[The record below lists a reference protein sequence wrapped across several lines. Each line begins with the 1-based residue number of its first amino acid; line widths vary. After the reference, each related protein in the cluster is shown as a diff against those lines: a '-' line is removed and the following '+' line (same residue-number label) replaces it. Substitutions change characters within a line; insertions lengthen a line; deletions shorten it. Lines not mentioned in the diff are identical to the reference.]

1 MSAVGAGAEERV
13 RAGRRTLTV
22 HRPDKVL
29 YPADGLTKGEVVGYY
44 RDIAR
49 HMVPHLRDRPLML
62 ERDPEGVGEQPH
74 FMQKNAG
81 AHYPDWVRRAPMPKE
96 DGGTVDHPV
105 CDDAATLVYL
115 ADQAVLTFHRWLS
128 TAGNPRHPDLLVL
141 DLDPP
146 GDDFAAVREAALRF
160 RELLAEVELDPLLMT
175 TGSRGLHLVVRLDG
189 RAGHDTV
196 RAFAQ
201 DAAEL
206 LAARHPD
213 RLTTAV
219 RKDRRGDR
227 LFLDSGRNAYAQT
240 AVAPWS
246 LRSRPG
252 APVAA
257 PLTWEQLDDPE
268 LDARTFSLRDPDG
281 VQAQAASR
289 PWARPPRPRGI
300 AAAARRL
307 EKLRRS
313 G

>member
-1 MSAVGAGAEERV
+1 MSAVGAGDEERV

-22 HRPDKVL
+22 HRPDKVF

-44 RDIAR
+44 RDIAP

-81 AHYPDWVRRAPMPKE
+81 AHYPEWVRRAPMPKE

-128 TAGNPRHPDLLVL
+128 TVGNPRHPDLLVL

-146 GDDFAAVREAALRF
+146 GDDFAAVREAALRL

-227 LFLDSGRNAYAQT
+227 LFLDSGRNAYA
-240 AVAPWS
+240 
-246 LRSRPG
+246 
-252 APVAA
+252 
-257 PLTWEQLDDPE
+257 
-268 LDARTFSLRDPDG
+268 PDRKS
-281 VQAQAASR
+281 VV
-289 PWARPPRPRGI
+289 
-300 AAAARRL
+300 
-307 EKLRRS
+307 
-313 G
+313 

>member
-1 MSAVGAGAEERV
+1 
-13 RAGRRTLTV
+13 
-22 HRPDKVL
+22 
-29 YPADGLTKGEVVGYY
+29 
-44 RDIAR
+44 
-49 HMVPHLRDRPLML
+49 
-62 ERDPEGVGEQPH
+62 
-74 FMQKNAG
+74 
-81 AHYPDWVRRAPMPKE
+81 
-96 DGGTVDHPV
+96 
-105 CDDAATLVYL
+105 
-115 ADQAVLTFHRWLS
+115 
-128 TAGNPRHPDLLVL
+128 
-141 DLDPP
+141 
-146 GDDFAAVREAALRF
+146 
-160 RELLAEVELDPLLMT
+160 
-175 TGSRGLHLVVRLDG
+175 G

-219 RKDRRGDR
+219 RKGRRGDR

>member
-1 MSAVGAGAEERV
+1 MSAVGAGSEERV

-29 YPADGLTKGEVVGYY
+29 YPDDGLTKGEVVGYY
-44 RDIAR
+44 RGIAP

-81 AHYPDWVRRAPMPKE
+81 AHYPDWVRRAPMSKE
-96 DGGTVDHPV
+96 GGGTVDHPV
-105 CDDAATLVYL
+105 CDDTATLVYL

-128 TAGNPRHPDLLVL
+128 TVGDPRHPDLLVF

-160 RELLAEVELDPLLMT
+160 RDLLAEVELDPLLMT

-189 RAGHDTV
+189 RAGYDTV

-206 LAARHPD
+206 
-213 RLTTAV
+213 
-219 RKDRRGDR
+219 
-227 LFLDSGRNAYAQT
+227 SGRPLILREEGSGTRQVLAE
-240 AVAPWS
+240 AVGG
-246 LRSRPG
+246 L
-252 APVAA
+252 AA
-257 PLTWEQLDDPE
+257 PLLE
-268 LDARTFSLRDPDG
+268 LSSTTALKAAVASGAGPAVLSELVVSDELAAGRLVKIPVAGVRLTRELRAVWPAGHPPVGPARDLLGLT
-281 VQAQAASR
+281 
-289 PWARPPRPRGI
+289 RGG
-300 AAAARRL
+300 R
-307 EKLRRS
+307 

>member
-1 MSAVGAGAEERV
+1 MSAVGTGSGERV
-13 RAGRRTLTV
+13 RAGRRVLTV

-29 YPADGLTKGEVVGYY
+29 YPDDGLTKGEVVGYY
-44 RDIAR
+44 RDIAP

-62 ERDPEGVGEQPH
+62 EREPEGVGEQPH

-81 AHYPDWVRRAPMPKE
+81 AHYPEWVRRAPMPKE
-96 DGGTVDHPV
+96 GGGTVDHPV
-105 CDDAATLVYL
+105 CDDAATLVFL

-128 TAGNPRHPDLLVL
+128 TVGNPRHPDLLVF

-201 DAAEL
+201 DAAAL

-281 VQAQAASR
+281 VHAQAASR

-307 EKLRRS
+307 EKLRGS
-313 G
+313 T